1 MGSPDDDI
9 LIFKLRNMGKDS
21 GKKADAQRQQPVA
34 PVRQAAAQQQQK
46 QVQPA
51 VEPVRVEQEK
61 AVTVKQTIVQ
71 EAKPEPQKVVQ
82 PVPKPEVIQQAV
94 AKPKKVPEPAPQAR
108 SVEISPSRKAI
119 AEQKKETEESFNS
132 VIKVQE
138 SGRASVSPG
147 IEAEAGVEAPKAKK
161 KVSKNEKSEMAA
173 AKGLSCV
180 NHPWRQAYAI
190 CKYCSRP
197 FCYADLMEH
206 DGNFYCIE
214 DLDQATDKKAAK
226 GNSLGAFAIIAALL
240 FIINSGVLAY
250 FAPGQI
256 FFVGDKLISGQ
267 FSILIAT
274 HSQAYYLELANFA
287 VFILGIVSCFAIL
300 SKKNAGFFFGAIVA
314 AGSAVIISYQYLN
327 DSTYYLLGMS
337 IIAFIEIVMLT
348 FSRMSAGREI
358 EEEELNPMDI
368 DWPRPEVF

>member
-9 LIFKLRNMGKDS
+9 LIFKLRNMGKES
-21 GKKADAQRQQPVA
+21 GKKAEAPRQQTAA
-34 PVRQAAAQQQQK
+34 PVKQTTVQQQQK

-51 VEPVRVEQEK
+51 AEPELQEK
-61 AVTVKQTIVQ
+61 AVKVQPAMQEVK
-71 EAKPEPQKVVQ
+71 AEPRSAVQ
-82 PVPKPEVIQQAV
+82 PVPRPEVIQQA
-94 AKPKKVPEPAPQAR
+94 AARPKKAPEPVRQQRPA
-108 SVEISPSRKAI
+108 EISPSRKAI

-138 SGRASVSPG
+138 SGRTSA
-147 IEAEAGVEAPKAKK
+147 EAEAPKVNK
-161 KVSKNEKSEMAA
+161 KVSKNEKGEIAA

-214 DLDQATDKKAAK
+214 DLDQAAEKKAAN
-226 GNSLGAFAIIAALL
+226 GGSLGAFAIIAALL

-256 FFVGDKLISGQ
+256 FFVGGKLLAGQ

-287 VFILGIVSCFAIL
+287 VFVLGIISCFAIL
-300 SKKNAGFFFGAIVA
+300 SKKSAGFFFGAVVA
-314 AGSAVIISYQYLN
+314 AVSAVIISYQYLN

-337 IIAFIEIVMLT
+337 VIAFIEIVMLT

>member
-9 LIFKLRNMGKDS
+9 LIFKLRNMGKENER
-21 GKKADAQRQQPVA
+21 KVEAPRQQPAA
-34 PVRQAAAQQQQK
+34 PVKQTAVQQQQK

-51 VEPVRVEQEK
+51 AGQDRQEK
-61 AVTVKQTIVQ
+61 AVRVQPVLQ
-71 EAKPEPQKVVQ
+71 EAKAEPRSAAQ
-82 PVPKPEVIQQAV
+82 PVPKPEVIQQTA
-94 AKPKKVPEPAPQAR
+94 ARPKKAPEPVQPQR
-108 SVEISPSRKAI
+108 PMEISPSRKAI

-138 SGRASVSPG
+138 SGRTLEESGA
-147 IEAEAGVEAPKAKK
+147 EAEAPKVNK

-190 CKYCSRP
+190 CNYCSRP

-226 GNSLGAFAIIAALL
+226 GGSLGAFAIIAALL

-256 FFVGDKLISGQ
+256 FFVGDKLLAGQ
-267 FSILIAT
+267 FSILVAT

-287 VFILGIVSCFAIL
+287 VFVLGIISCFAIL
-300 SKKNAGFFFGAIVA
+300 SKKSAGFFFGAVVA
-314 AGSAVIISYQYLN
+314 AVSAVIISYQYLN

-337 IIAFIEIVMLT
+337 VIAFIEIVMLT

>member
-9 LIFKLRNMGKDS
+9 LIFKLRNMGKES
-21 GKKADAQRQQPVA
+21 GRKAEAQRQQPAAPIKQVA
-34 PVRQAAAQQQQK
+34 VQPQQK
-46 QVQPA
+46 QAPEPA
-51 VEPVRVEQEK
+51 LQQEK
-61 AVTVKQTIVQ
+61 AVKVQ
-71 EAKPEPQKVVQ
+71 PEIKEAKAEPQRMVQ
-82 PVPKPEVIQQAV
+82 PVPKQEVVQQAAARPKKAPESIQQ
-94 AKPKKVPEPAPQAR
+94 PR
-108 SVEISPSRKAI
+108 SVDMSPSRKAI

-132 VIKVQE
+132 VIKIQE
-138 SGRASVSPG
+138 SGRASVQP
-147 IEAEAGVEAPKAKK
+147 EAEGNVPKANK

-180 NHPWRQAYAI
+180 NHPWRQAYAT

-226 GNSLGAFAIIAALL
+226 GSSLGAFAIIAAIL
-240 FIINSGVLAY
+240 FIVNSGVLAY

-256 FFVGDKLISGQ
+256 FFVGDKLLAGQ
-267 FSILIAT
+267 FSIFIAT
-274 HSQAYYLELANFA
+274 NSQAYYLELANFA
-287 VFILGIVSCFAIL
+287 VFVLGIVSCFAIL

-314 AGSAVIISYQYLN
+314 AVSAVIISYQYLN

-337 IIAFIEIVMLT
+337 VIAFVEIVMLT